1 MENSP
6 IILERLFNASPA
18 KLWNALTDKNE
29 MKKWY
34 FDLPEFKAEIGFKF
48 QFSGGPSPEK
58 EYIHLCEITEL
69 IPEKKLSYSWSY
81 LGYSGIS
88 YVSFEL
94 FEQENKTLLRLTH
107 RGIES
112 FPKEN
117 LDFAIGN
124 FKEGWNHIINT
135 SLSAYLKSIE
145 QKV

>member
-6 IILERLFNASPA
+6 ILLERLFNATPA
-18 KLWNALTDKNE
+18 KLWNALTDINE

-58 EYIHLCEITEL
+58 EYIHLCEITEM

-112 FPKEN
+112 FPNEN
-117 LDFAIGN
+117 LDFAIRN

-145 QKV
+145 Q

>member
-6 IILERLFNASPA
+6 IILERLFNATPA

-58 EYIHLCEITEL
+58 EYIHLCEITEM

-107 RGIES
+107 RAIES

-117 LDFAIGN
+117 FDFAIEN

-135 SLSAYLKSIE
+135 SLSAYLKPFE
-145 QKV
+145 Q

>member
-6 IILERLFNASPA
+6 IILERLFNATPA

-58 EYIHLCEITEL
+58 EYIHLCEITEM
-69 IPEKKLSYSWSY
+69 IHEKKLSYSWSY

-88 YVSFEL
+88 
-94 FEQENKTLLRLTH
+94 
-107 RGIES
+107 
-112 FPKEN
+112 
-117 LDFAIGN
+117 
-124 FKEGWNHIINT
+124 
-135 SLSAYLKSIE
+135 
-145 QKV
+145 